1 MDSDGEDEW
10 EDDRPPLLL
19 AAYEGDVHAL
29 RRAIADGADVMNRST
44 SRKRQLNRLSRF
56 VTCILV
62 AVSFVGVHSS
72 LPSSCAPALIFPLRM
87 KGVKNRT
94 CRGLPTRAGG
104 RRTVALTS
112 TSSPCCSRR
121 SRRLVKGAAARSAAG
136 LLFMACRPSLSGAS
150 WSTGRTRATRCL
162 RAISS
167 CELPTDLVRKNSTSR
182 KFHKSPYQ
190 GRKVA
195 PTRTAPRPRRRRRRG
210 GPPRNRRRPG
220 GRPRGH
226 ARRSP
231 RRVLA

>member
-1 MDSDGEDEW
+1 MEFA
-10 EDDRPPLLL
+10 RHRAYPLLL
-19 AAYEGDVHAL
+19 RAGAAIPDDPPGFWTHPD
-29 RRAIADGADVMNRST
+29 RGIAD
-44 SRKRQLNRLSRF
+44 
-56 VTCILV
+56 
-62 AVSFVGVHSS
+62 
-72 LPSSCAPALIFPLRM
+72 
-87 KGVKNRT
+87 T

-104 RRTVALTS
+104 RRTAALTS

-220 GRPRGH
+220 GRPRGR